1 MRLSLRYERDQQVHE
16 VTTNLAVIVAWER
29 KFRAKAAQLANQIG
43 AEDLLFLAFEASK
56 RSGIVVPAD
65 FDKFVE
71 GVSDI
76 EVIDQTDENPTPAAR
91 SADH

>member
-1 MRLSLRYERDQQVHE
+1 MRLSLRYEREGVSHE

-56 RSGIVVPAD
+56 RQGVTVP
-65 FDKFVE
+65 
-71 GVSDI
+71 G
-76 EVIDQTDENPTPAAR
+76 PR
-91 SADH
+91 SARTRTTWTATTHTGSGWALGRS

>member
-1 MRLSLRYERDQQVHE
+1 MRLTLRYTREGQTHE
-16 VTTNLAVIVAWER
+16 VTTSLAVIVAWER

-56 RSGIVVPAD
+56 RQNVVVPVD

-71 GVSDI
+71 QVTDV
-76 EVIDQTDENPTPAAR
+76 EVVDSEAANPTQPEQSGDR
-91 SADH
+91 